1 MRHLATDV
9 EGIFRLSGAAK
20 RIKELQ
26 AIFDS
31 PDRYGK
37 GLDWTGYTVH
47 DAANIL
53 RRYLN
58 QLPQPI
64 VPLDYY
70 EKFRDPLRGHQ
81 VQAVGD
87 MEAEAQVQSVGDF
100 DHDQAILTYQRLIT
114 ELPPLNRQL
123 LLYILDLLAVF
134 SSKSEINRM
143 TSRNLASIFQPGML
157 SHPIHDMTPQE
168 YRLSQDVVIFL
179 IDNQDS
185 FLIGMSGTAADEK
198 TVKDIQTSA
207 QNRQPSS
214 PSIAKAAQAGLGRSA
229 SNASAGA
236 DSLRKFG
243 GVRRNMSVSSKN
255 SKNSMNVPSPV
266 PLSPASPHGS
276 VNTAG
281 GVHRSNTLPSKKSPS
296 IPSRFNTQSDSPT
309 TTSTGLAQGGYLSP
323 SARTSSP
330 SFKLAQ
336 AQPNSEGR
344 TSSTASSITPTAE
357 APSSL
362 ATVNESAVG
371 AQSKE
376 LLIPMEKLHLDPP
389 PPPPGFAT
397 PSGAGTP
404 PRERKVSG
412 FFAKSATSDNERKDS
427 RPPNKLR
434 KKRLPGSANPSAQ
447 SSANSLHAEPDS
459 PQNQA
464 FYTPLPT
471 PGVNTQVNA
480 DPLASLPP
488 SLSNT
493 DATPVSESAPHLS
506 GGQQAS
512 NMPPKSQLHHNSDQ
526 TLKPSHSPTHSNRSR
541 VSVADQTDQSEADHT
556 DDPAMKNGKKEKKRR
571 WRLSSS
577 TKKNGDVPVVSPSS
591 SSRLGSNAIAEN
603 STSSVGSITKPQ
615 KSTTLESQQL
625 GTEATIVAAIQTS
638 STDST
643 PSRNREA
650 SKEKDET
657 TEKKGPIG
665 WFKAKVA
672 QAKEE
677 RKEREAEKERTKSPP
692 RVGSE
697 HATSK
702 QSLSAIAQERKPSRG
717 RSMDVQREAKAV
729 DGNQPSGPAHG
740 ES

>member
-1 MRHLATDV
+1 M
-9 EGIFRLSGAAK
+9 
-20 RIKELQ
+20 
-26 AIFDS
+26 
-31 PDRYGK
+31 
-37 GLDWTGYTVH
+37 H

-58 QLPQPI
+58 QLPEPI
-64 VPLDYY
+64 VPLDAY
-70 EKFRDPLRGHQ
+70 ERFRDPLRGHQ

-87 MEAEAQVQSVGDF
+87 MEAEAQVQIGGDF
-100 DHDQAILTYQRLIT
+100 DHNQAILTYQRLIT

-157 SHPIHDMTPQE
+157 SHPKDDMTPQE

-198 TVKDIQTSA
+198 TVKEIQTSA

-214 PSIAKAAQAGLGRSA
+214 PSMAKAAQASLGRSA

-243 GVRRNMSVSSKN
+243 GIRRNVSVSSKN
-255 SKNSMNVPSPV
+255 SKTSMNVPSPV
-266 PLSPASPHGS
+266 PLSPASPHS
-276 VNTAG
+276 SINTTG
-281 GVHRSNTLPSKKSPS
+281 GVHRSNTLPSKKSPGIS
-296 IPSRFNTQSDSPT
+296 SSRFNRQPDLPT
-309 TTSTGLAQGGYLSP
+309 ATPTGLAQGGYLSP
-323 SARTSSP
+323 NARASSP
-330 SFKLAQ
+330 SAKVAQ
-336 AQPNSEGR
+336 AQPNPEGR
-344 TSSTASSITPTAE
+344 SSSNASSVTPTAE
-357 APSSL
+357 APSNL
-362 ATVNESAVG
+362 ATVNESAGG

-376 LLIPMEKLHLDPP
+376 LLIPTEKLHLE
-389 PPPPGFAT
+389 PPPPGFGAH
-397 PSGAGTP
+397 PSVGTP
-404 PRERKVSG
+404 PRERKVSN
-412 FFAKSATSDNERKDS
+412 FFAKSNTSDNERKES

-434 KKRLPGSANPSAQ
+434 KKRIPGSSNPSAQ
-447 SSANSLHAEPDS
+447 SSANSLHAAPDS

-471 PGVNTQVNA
+471 PGVNTLVNT
-480 DPLASLPP
+480 DPMASLPP
-488 SLSNT
+488 NLSNT
-493 DATPVSESAPHLS
+493 EATPVSEVPPHINKN
-506 GGQQAS
+506 GQAS
-512 NMPPKSQLHHNSDQ
+512 NMPPESQLHHNSDQ
-526 TLKPSHSPTHSNRSR
+526 TLKPSRSPAPSIRSR
-541 VSVADQTDQSEADHT
+541 TSATDQTDQSEADHT
-556 DDPAMKNGKKEKKRR
+556 DDPATKSEKKEKKHR

-577 TKKNGDVPVVSPSS
+577 TKKNGDVPVASPGT
-591 SSRLGSNAIAEN
+591 SRVGSNAIAEI
-603 STSSVGSITKPQ
+603 STCSVGSFSKPQ
-615 KSTTLESQQL
+615 KSTTIESQQL
-625 GTEATIVAAIQTS
+625 GTEPSTVSTVQTS

-643 PSRNREA
+643 PSKTRETV
-650 SKEKDET
+650 KEKDET

-692 RVGSE
+692 RNGSE

-702 QSLSAIAQERKPSRG
+702 QNLSAMAQERQPARG
-717 RSMDVQREAKAV
+717 RSMEARREERV
-729 DGNQPSGPAHG
+729 DEASQLSGAAHA

>member
-1 MRHLATDV
+1 M
-9 EGIFRLSGAAK
+9 
-20 RIKELQ
+20 
-26 AIFDS
+26 
-31 PDRYGK
+31 
-37 GLDWTGYTVH
+37 H

-87 MEAEAQVQSVGDF
+87 MEAEAQLQSVDDF

-198 TVKDIQTSA
+198 TVKEIQTSA
-207 QNRQPSS
+207 QNRYPSS

-243 GVRRNMSVSSKN
+243 GIRRNMSVSSKN

-276 VNTAG
+276 VNTSG

-296 IPSRFNTQSDSPT
+296 IPSRFNAQSDSPT
-309 TTSTGLAQGGYLSP
+309 TASTGLAQGGYLSP

-330 SFKLAQ
+330 SSKLAQ
-336 AQPNSEGR
+336 ARPNPEGR
-344 TSSTASSITPTAE
+344 SSSTASSITPTAE
-357 APSSL
+357 APPSL

-376 LLIPMEKLHLDPP
+376 LLIPMEKLHLEP

-397 PSGAGTP
+397 QSGAGTP

-447 SSANSLHAEPDS
+447 SSANSLHTEPES

-471 PGVNTQVNA
+471 PGVNSQVNA
-480 DPLASLPP
+480 DPMASLPP

-506 GGQQAS
+506 GDQQTR
-512 NMPPKSQLHHNSDQ
+512 NMPPERQLHHNSDQ
-526 TLKPSHSPTHSNRSR
+526 TLRPSHSPTHSNRSR

-556 DDPAMKNGKKEKKRR
+556 DDPATKNGQKEKKRR

-591 SSRLGSNAIAEN
+591 SRVGSNAIAEY
-603 STSSVGSITKPQ
+603 STSSVGSFTKPQ
-615 KSTTLESQQL
+615 KSTTIESQQL
-625 GTEATIVAAIQTS
+625 GTEASTVSAIQTS

-650 SKEKDET
+650 PKEKDET

-702 QSLSAIAQERKPSRG
+702 QSLSAIAQERRPSRG
-717 RSMDVQREAKAV
+717 RSMDVQREEGAV
-729 DGNQPSGPAHG
+729 DGSQPSGP
-740 ES
+740 S

>member
-1 MRHLATDV
+1 M

-64 VPLDYY
+64 VPLDSY

-87 MEAEAQVQSVGDF
+87 MEAEAQVQNVGNF
-100 DHDQAILTYQRLIT
+100 DHNQAILTYQRLIT

-198 TVKDIQTSA
+198 TVKEIQASA

-214 PSIAKAAQAGLGRSA
+214 PSMAKTAQAGLGRSA

-243 GVRRNMSVSSKN
+243 GIRRNVSVSSKN

-276 VNTAG
+276 VNTTG

-296 IPSRFNTQSDSPT
+296 IPSSRFNRQSDSPT
-309 TTSTGLAQGGYLSP
+309 TASTGLAQGGYLSP

-330 SFKLAQ
+330 SSKLAQ
-336 AQPNSEGR
+336 AQPNAEGR
-344 TSSTASSITPTAE
+344 SSSTASSITPTAE
-357 APSSL
+357 VPSSL

-376 LLIPMEKLHLDPP
+376 LLIPIEKLHLEPP
-389 PPPPGFAT
+389 SPGFGT
-397 PSGAGTP
+397 QPGTGTP

-412 FFAKSATSDNERKDS
+412 FFAKSSMSDNERKDS

-447 SSANSLHAEPDS
+447 SSANSLHAGPES

-480 DPLASLPP
+480 DPMECLPP
-488 SLSNT
+488 GLSNT

-506 GGQQAS
+506 GDQHAS
-512 NMPPKSQLHHNSDQ
+512 NMPPGSQLHHNSDQ
-526 TLKPSHSPTHSNRSR
+526 TLRPSHSPAHSTHSR
-541 VSVADQTDQSEADHT
+541 VSVTDHTDQTDQSEADHT
-556 DDPAMKNGKKEKKRR
+556 DDPATRNGKKEKKHR

-577 TKKNGDVPVVSPSS
+577 TKKNGDAPVVSPSP
-591 SSRLGSNAIAEN
+591 SRVGSNAIAEN
-603 STSSVGSITKPQ
+603 STSSMGSFSKPR
-615 KSTTLESQQL
+615 KSTTIESQQL
-625 GTEATIVAAIQTS
+625 GTEPSIASAVQTS
-638 STDST
+638 SADST
-643 PSRNREA
+643 PSRNKEVA
-650 SKEKDET
+650 KEKDEIA
-657 TEKKGPIG
+657 EKKGPFG

-672 QAKEE
+672 QAKED

-692 RVGSE
+692 RIGSE

-702 QSLSAIAQERKPSRG
+702 QSLSAMAHERQPSRG
-717 RSMDVQREAKAV
+717 RSMDVSRKERV
-729 DGNQPSGPAHG
+729 DFGRQPSRPAQA

>member
-1 MRHLATDV
+1 MYSATDV

-58 QLPQPI
+58 QLPEPI
-64 VPLDYY
+64 VPLDAY

-87 MEAEAQVQSVGDF
+87 MEAEAQIQAGGDF
-100 DHDQAILTYQRLIT
+100 DHNQAILTYQRLIT

-157 SHPIHDMTPQE
+157 SHPKDDMTPQE

-198 TVKDIQTSA
+198 TVKEIQTSA
-207 QNRQPSS
+207 QNRQLSS
-214 PSIAKAAQAGLGRSA
+214 PSMAKAAQTGLGRST

-243 GVRRNMSVSSKN
+243 GIRRNVSVSSKN
-255 SKNSMNVPSPV
+255 SKTSMNVPSPV

-276 VNTAG
+276 VNTTG

-296 IPSRFNTQSDSPT
+296 IPSSRLNRQSDSPT
-309 TTSTGLAQGGYLSP
+309 TPTGLAQGGYLSP

-330 SFKLAQ
+330 SSKLAQ
-336 AQPNSEGR
+336 AQPSPEGR
-344 TSSTASSITPTAE
+344 SSSTASSVTPTAE

-362 ATVNESAVG
+362 ATVNESTVR

-376 LLIPMEKLHLDPP
+376 LLIPMEKLHLEPP
-389 PPPPGFAT
+389 SPGFT
-397 PSGAGTP
+397 PQQGVGTP
-404 PRERKVSG
+404 PRERKVSS
-412 FFAKSATSDNERKDS
+412 FFAKSSTSDNERKDS

-434 KKRLPGSANPSAQ
+434 KKRLPGSSNPSAQ
-447 SSANSLHAEPDS
+447 SSANSLHAAPDS

-464 FYTPLPT
+464 FYTPMPT
-471 PGVNTQVNA
+471 PGVNSQVNT
-480 DPLASLPP
+480 DPMASLPP

-493 DATPVSESAPHLS
+493 DATPVFEAQPHIS
-506 GGQQAS
+506 KDEQAS
-512 NMPPKSQLHHNSDQ
+512 NMPPESQLHHNSDQ
-526 TLKPSHSPTHSNRSR
+526 TLRPSRSPAPSIRSR
-541 VSVADQTDQSEADHT
+541 HSATDQTDQSEADHT
-556 DDPAMKNGKKEKKRR
+556 DDPATKNGKTEKKHR

-577 TKKNGDVPVVSPSS
+577 AKKNGDVPVTSPGP
-591 SSRLGSNAIAEN
+591 SRVGSNAIAEI
-603 STSSVGSITKPQ
+603 STSSVGSFSKPQ
-615 KSTTLESQQL
+615 KSTTVESQQL
-625 GTEATIVAAIQTS
+625 GTEASTVSTVQTS

-643 PSRNREA
+643 PSKSKEVA
-650 SKEKDET
+650 KEKDET

-692 RVGSE
+692 RNGSE

-702 QSLSAIAQERKPSRG
+702 QSLSAMAQDGQPTRG
-717 RSMDVQREAKAV
+717 RSMDVRREEKV
-729 DGNQPSGPAHG
+729 DEGSEPTGPAHA

>member
-1 MRHLATDV
+1 MLIRDRRSATDV

-26 AIFDS
+26 AVFDS

-87 MEAEAQVQSVGDF
+87 NEAEAQVQTAGTF
-100 DHDQAILTYQRLIT
+100 DSKQAILTYQQLIT
-114 ELPPLNRQL
+114 ELPSLNRQL

-134 SSKSEINRM
+134 SSKSDVNRM

-157 SHPIHDMTPQE
+157 SHPAHDMIPQE

-198 TVKDIQTSA
+198 TVKEIQTSA

-214 PSIAKAAQAGLGRSA
+214 PSMVKAALGRSA

-243 GVRRNMSVSSKN
+243 GIRRNVSVSSKT
-255 SKNSMNVPSPV
+255 SKNSTNAPSPV

-276 VNTAG
+276 VNIAG
-281 GVHRSNTLPSKKSPS
+281 GVQRSNTLPSKRSPS
-296 IPSRFNTQSDSPT
+296 IPSSRFNRQSDSPT
-309 TTSTGLAQGGYLSP
+309 VALAGPAQGGYLSP
-323 SARTSSP
+323 STPMSSP
-330 SFKLAQ
+330 NSRLAQ
-336 AQPNSEGR
+336 AQSNSEGR
-344 TSSTASSITPTAE
+344 SSSTASSVTPTAE

-362 ATVNESAVG
+362 ATVTESAVG
-371 AQSKE
+371 GQSKE
-376 LLIPMEKLHLDPP
+376 LLIPVESSRLEPP
-389 PPPPGFAT
+389 SPAF
-397 PSGAGTP
+397 GAQTIIGTP
-404 PRERKVSG
+404 PKERKVSG
-412 FFAKSATSDNERKDS
+412 FFVKAPKSDDERKES
-427 RPPNKLR
+427 RAPNKLR
-434 KKRLPGSANPSAQ
+434 KKRLPGSSNPSAQ
-447 SSANSLHAEPDS
+447 SSANSLHAAPES

-464 FYTPLPT
+464 FYTPMPT
-471 PGVNTQVNA
+471 PGVSTQVKT
-480 DPLASLPP
+480 DPMNNLPP
-488 SLSNT
+488 SLYNT
-493 DATPVSESAPHLS
+493 DATPVIETAPHL
-506 GGQQAS
+506 GGDQQTR
-512 NMPPKSQLHHNSDQ
+512 NMPPESQLHHNSDQ
-526 TLKPSHSPTHSNRSR
+526 TLKPQSPTHSNRSR
-541 VSVADQTDQSEADHT
+541 GSITEHTDQSETDHT
-556 DDPAMKNGKKEKKRR
+556 DDPASKNGRTEKRHR

-577 TKKNGDVPVVSPSS
+577 TKKTGDIAAVSPNP
-591 SSRLGSNAIAEN
+591 SRVGSNAIAEQ
-603 STSSVGSITKPQ
+603 STSTVGSSNKPH
-615 KSTTLESQQL
+615 KSATTDSQPF
-625 GTEATIVAAIQTS
+625 GTEPSTVSTVQTS
-638 STDST
+638 SNDST
-643 PSRNREA
+643 PA
-650 SKEKDET
+650 KEKEAVKEKEET

-692 RVGSE
+692 HDNNE
-697 HATSK
+697 HGTSK
-702 QSLSAIAQERKPSRG
+702 QSLSAMAQERQRSRG
-717 RSMDVQREAKAV
+717 RSTDVQREDKMDGENQTGAKL
-729 DGNQPSGPAHG
+729 
-740 ES
+740 